1 VVLPAPMSPTK
12 KMFAFACPSCNL
24 DPFTVSNFF
33 VRQLK
38 GKPPDLSSLEG
49 LRAGFVSL
57 TERYAA

>member
-1 VVLPAPMSPTK
+1 
-12 KMFAFACPSCNL
+12 MFAFACPASNSVPFGLNL
-24 DPFTVSNFF
+24 ILF